1 MINNIDFI
9 YEYSDLNL
17 FKTRC
22 KVLTG
27 HYTGL
32 VLEFGGSILEQGP
45 NGKRFIFESELF
57 TIPES
62 LSAYQLKGTPDFE
75 QFLSELLIAIIIDR
89 RNDPDMK
96 EKLDEAASIKGTP
109 KCAIEIDDKY
119 YSQVI

>member
-22 KVLTG
+22 KVLSG
-27 HYTGL
+27 HYTDL
-32 VLEFGGSILEQGP
+32 VLEFGGSVLEQGP
-45 NGKRFIFESELF
+45 NGNRFIFESELF

-75 QFLSELLIAIIIDR
+75 QFLSDLLIAIIIDR

-96 EKLDEAASIKGTP
+96 AKLDATASNAGPT
-109 KCAIEIDDKY
+109 KCIIEIDTKY
-119 YSQVI
+119 YPQVI